1 MKPVSNNKLHETALK
16 ISIVESTK
24 QLILYSAEDCG
35 PVGLLA
41 YDNSSNVRQGGY
53 CYAWLIFSTLE
64 ARCKAVNAFN
74 TGCYASINQ
83 KLELLAWKAWSN
95 IIHLLPWA
103 WSGAERGKVRKNCTR
118 LVNTFDTFYEPIN
131 NRSQIQQS
139 PPWWIYL
146 SFYGNAQV

>member
-53 CYAWLIFSTLE
+53 CYA
-64 ARCKAVNAFN
+64 
-74 TGCYASINQ
+74 
-83 KLELLAWKAWSN
+83 
-95 IIHLLPWA
+95 
-103 WSGAERGKVRKNCTR
+103 
-118 LVNTFDTFYEPIN
+118 
-131 NRSQIQQS
+131 
-139 PPWWIYL
+139 
-146 SFYGNAQV
+146 